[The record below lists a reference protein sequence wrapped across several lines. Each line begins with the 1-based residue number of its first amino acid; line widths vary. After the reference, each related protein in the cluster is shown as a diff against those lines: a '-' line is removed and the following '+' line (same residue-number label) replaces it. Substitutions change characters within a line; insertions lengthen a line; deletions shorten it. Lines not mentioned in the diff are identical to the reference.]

1 MQYKS
6 AKKNQVREDRKTQ
19 GEFIMPN
26 IDTSTIEGFDT
37 MSAEDQVK
45 ALLGLDIPEKV
56 DLSGYVKKELLDKT
70 ASDLAA
76 AKRSLKEKMT
86 SEEAAKAQS
95 DEAMKELQDKYN
107 ELLKKT
113 SIAENT
119 AKYLEVGYSPEL
131 AKSTAEAIFNGD
143 MDAVLENQKKYNA
156 ECEKRFKE
164 NIERGL
170 HPNGGSN
177 TEKDSPEIAL
187 AKQLGKRTAE
197 ANQVN
202 KNALEHYLKF

>member
-1 MQYKS
+1 
-6 AKKNQVREDRKTQ
+6 
-19 GEFIMPN
+19 MPN
-26 IDTSTIEGFDT
+26 IDTSTIEGFDA

-70 ASDLAA
+70 SSELAA

-86 SEEAAKAQS
+86 TEEAAKAQS

-187 AKQLGKRTAE
+187 AKKIGKQKADARSSSQE
-197 ANQVN
+197 ALNYYI
-202 KNALEHYLKF
+202 KR

>member
-6 AKKNQVREDRKTQ
+6 AKNQVREDRKTQ

-26 IDTSTIEGFDT
+26 IDTSTIEGFDA

-164 NIERGL
+164 NVERGL

-177 TEKDSPEIAL
+177 TEKDSVEIAL

>member
-6 AKKNQVREDRKTQ
+6 AKNQVREDRKTQ

-26 IDTSTIEGFDT
+26 IDTSTIEGFDA

-177 TEKDSPEIAL
+177 TEKDSVEIAL
-187 AKQLGKRTAE
+187 AKQLGKRAAE

>member
-1 MQYKS
+1 
-6 AKKNQVREDRKTQ
+6 
-19 GEFIMPN
+19 MPK

-37 MSAEDQVK
+37 MSAEEQLETLKNYDV
-45 ALLGLDIPEKV
+45 PEKV
-56 DLSGYVKKELLDKT
+56 DLTAYVKKEMFDKT
-70 ASDLAA
+70 SSELAA
-76 AKRSLKEKMT
+76 AKKSLKEKMT
-86 SEEAAKAQS
+86 TEEAAKAQS

-164 NIERGL
+164 NVERGL
-170 HPNGGSN
+170 HPNGGSGA
-177 TEKDSPEIAL
+177 EKDSPEIAF

-202 KNALEHYLKF
+202 KKALEHYMKI

>member
-1 MQYKS
+1 
-6 AKKNQVREDRKTQ
+6 
-19 GEFIMPN
+19 MPN
-26 IDTSTIEGFDT
+26 IDTSTIKGFDT
-37 MSAEDQVK
+37 TSAEDQVK
-45 ALLGLDIPEKV
+45 APLGLHIPEKV

-70 ASDLAA
+70 ASELAA
-76 AKRSLKEKMT
+76 AKRSLKEEMT

-187 AKQLGKRTAE
+187 AKKFGKQKADARSSSQE
-197 ANQVN
+197 ALNYYI
-202 KNALEHYLKF
+202 KR

>member
-1 MQYKS
+1 
-6 AKKNQVREDRKTQ
+6 
-19 GEFIMPN
+19 MPN

-70 ASDLAA
+70 S
-76 AKRSLKEKMT
+76 

-164 NIERGL
+164 NVERGL
-170 HPNGGSN
+170 HPNGGSG

-202 KNALEHYLKF
+202 KKALEHYMKI

>member
-6 AKKNQVREDRKTQ
+6 AKNQVREDRKTQ

-26 IDTSTIEGFDT
+26 IDTSTIEGFDA

-170 HPNGGSN
+170 HPNGGSS

>member
-1 MQYKS
+1 
-6 AKKNQVREDRKTQ
+6 
-19 GEFIMPN
+19 MPN
-26 IDTSTIEGFDT
+26 IDTSIIEGFDA

-70 ASDLAA
+70 ASELAA

-86 SEEAAKAQS
+86 SEEAAKAQA

-187 AKQLGKRTAE
+187 AKKFGKQKADARSSSQE
-197 ANQVN
+197 ALNYYI
-202 KNALEHYLKF
+202 KR

>member
-6 AKKNQVREDRKTQ
+6 AKNQVREDRKTQ

-26 IDTSTIEGFDT
+26 IDTSTIEGFDA

-45 ALLGLDIPEKV
+45 VLLGLDIPEKV

-177 TEKDSPEIAL
+177 TEKDSVEIAL

>member
-1 MQYKS
+1 
-6 AKKNQVREDRKTQ
+6 
-19 GEFIMPN
+19 MPN
-26 IDTSTIEGFDT
+26 IDTSTIEGFDA

-70 ASDLAA
+70 SSELAA

-86 SEEAAKAQS
+86 TEEAAKAQS
-95 DEAMKELQDKYN
+95 DEAMKELQGKYN

-164 NIERGL
+164 NVERGL
-170 HPNGGSN
+170 HPNGGSG

-187 AKQLGKRTAE
+187 AKKFGKQKADARSSSQE
-197 ANQVN
+197 ALNYYI
-202 KNALEHYLKF
+202 KR

>member
-26 IDTSTIEGFDT
+26 IDTSTIEGFDA

-86 SEEAAKAQS
+86 SEEAAKVQS

-202 KNALEHYLKF
+202 KKALEHYMKI

>member
-1 MQYKS
+1 
-6 AKKNQVREDRKTQ
+6 
-19 GEFIMPN
+19 MPN
-26 IDTSTIEGFDT
+26 IDTSVIDGFDT
-37 MSAEDQVK
+37 MSAEEKVA

-56 DLSGYVKKELLDKT
+56 DLSEYVKKEVLNKT
-70 ASDLAA
+70 SSELAA
-76 AKRSLKEKMT
+76 AKKALKEKMT
-86 SEEAAKAQS
+86 DEEKAKAQS
-95 DEAMKELQDKYN
+95 DEAMKELQEKYDDVYR
-107 ELLKKT
+107 KY
-113 SIAENT
+113 SISENT
-119 AKYLEVGYSPEL
+119 AKYLGLGYSPEL

-170 HPNGGSN
+170 HPNGGN
-177 TEKDSPEIAL
+177 GTEKDSPEIAL

-202 KNALEHYLKF
+202 KKALEHYMKI

>member
-1 MQYKS
+1 
-6 AKKNQVREDRKTQ
+6 
-19 GEFIMPN
+19 MPN
-26 IDTSTIEGFDT
+26 IDTSTIEGFDA

-187 AKQLGKRTAE
+187 AKKFGKQKADARSSSQE
-197 ANQVN
+197 ALNYYIRD
-202 KNALEHYLKF
+202 KEICK

>member
-6 AKKNQVREDRKTQ
+6 AKKYQVREDRKTQ

-187 AKQLGKRTAE
+187 AKKIGKQKADARSSSQE
-197 ANQVN
+197 ALNYYI
-202 KNALEHYLKF
+202 KR

>member
-1 MQYKS
+1 
-6 AKKNQVREDRKTQ
+6 
-19 GEFIMPN
+19 MPN
-26 IDTSTIEGFDT
+26 IDTSTIEGFDA

-156 ECEKRFKE
+156 EKRFKE

-187 AKQLGKRTAE
+187 AKKFGKQKADARSSSQE
-197 ANQVN
+197 ALNYYI
-202 KNALEHYLKF
+202 KR

>member
-1 MQYKS
+1 
-6 AKKNQVREDRKTQ
+6 
-19 GEFIMPN
+19 MPN
-26 IDTSTIEGFDT
+26 IDTSTIEGFDA

-45 ALLGLDIPEKV
+45 ALLGLEIPEKV

-70 ASDLAA
+70 AAELAA

-86 SEEAAKAQS
+86 AEEAAKAQS
-95 DEAMKELQDKYN
+95 DEAMNELQDKYN

-187 AKQLGKRTAE
+187 AKKFGKQKADARSRSQE
-197 ANQVN
+197 ALNYYI
-202 KNALEHYLKF
+202 KR

>member
-26 IDTSTIEGFDT
+26 IDTSTIEGFDA

-86 SEEAAKAQS
+86 SEEAAKVQS

-170 HPNGGSN
+170 HPNGGSS

-202 KNALEHYLKF
+202 KKALEHYMKI

>member
-6 AKKNQVREDRKTQ
+6 AKNQVREDRKTQ

-70 ASDLAA
+70 SSELAA

-86 SEEAAKAQS
+86 TEEAAKAQS

-164 NIERGL
+164 NVERGL

>member
-1 MQYKS
+1 
-6 AKKNQVREDRKTQ
+6 
-19 GEFIMPN
+19 MPN

-70 ASDLAA
+70 SSELAA

-86 SEEAAKAQS
+86 TEEAAKAQS

-164 NIERGL
+164 NVERGL

-187 AKQLGKRTAE
+187 AKKFGKQKADARSSSQE
-197 ANQVN
+197 ALNYYI
-202 KNALEHYLKF
+202 KR

>member
-1 MQYKS
+1 
-6 AKKNQVREDRKTQ
+6 
-19 GEFIMPN
+19 MPN

-70 ASDLAA
+70 ASELAA

-86 SEEAAKAQS
+86 SVEAAKAQS

-170 HPNGGSN
+170 HPSGGSN
-177 TEKDSPEIAL
+177 AEKDSPEIAL
-187 AKQLGKRTAE
+187 AKKFGKQKADARSSSQE
-197 ANQVN
+197 ALNYYI
-202 KNALEHYLKF
+202 KR

>member
-177 TEKDSPEIAL
+177 TEKGSPEIAL
-187 AKQLGKRTAE
+187 AKQLGKRTAD

-202 KNALEHYLKF
+202 KKALEHYMKI

>member
-1 MQYKS
+1 
-6 AKKNQVREDRKTQ
+6 
-19 GEFIMPN
+19 MPN

-70 ASDLAA
+70 SSELAA

-86 SEEAAKAQS
+86 TEEAAKAQS

-164 NIERGL
+164 NVERGL

-177 TEKDSPEIAL
+177 TEKDSSEIAL
-187 AKQLGKRTAE
+187 AKKFGKQKADARSSSQE
-197 ANQVN
+197 ALNYYI
-202 KNALEHYLKF
+202 KR

>member
-1 MQYKS
+1 
-6 AKKNQVREDRKTQ
+6 
-19 GEFIMPN
+19 MPN
-26 IDTSTIEGFDT
+26 IDTSTIEGFDA

-119 AKYLEVGYSPEL
+119 AKYL
-131 AKSTAEAIFNGD
+131 
-143 MDAVLENQKKYNA
+143 
-156 ECEKRFKE
+156 
-164 NIERGL
+164 
-170 HPNGGSN
+170 
-177 TEKDSPEIAL
+177 
-187 AKQLGKRTAE
+187 
-197 ANQVN
+197 
-202 KNALEHYLKF
+202 

>member
-1 MQYKS
+1 
-6 AKKNQVREDRKTQ
+6 
-19 GEFIMPN
+19 MPN

-70 ASDLAA
+70 SSELAA

-86 SEEAAKAQS
+86 TEEAAKAQS

-164 NIERGL
+164 NVERGL
-170 HPNGGSN
+170 HPNGGSSS
-177 TEKDSPEIAL
+177 EKDSPEIAL
-187 AKQLGKRTAE
+187 AKKFGKQKADAHSSSQE
-197 ANQVN
+197 ALNYYI
-202 KNALEHYLKF
+202 KR

>member
-1 MQYKS
+1 
-6 AKKNQVREDRKTQ
+6 
-19 GEFIMPN
+19 MPK

-37 MSAEDQVK
+37 MSAEEQLE
-45 ALLGLDIPEKV
+45 ALKNYDVPETV
-56 DLSGYVKKELLDKT
+56 DLTAYVKKEMFDKT
-70 ASDLAA
+70 SSELAA
-76 AKRSLKEKMT
+76 AKKSLKERAESEKKKMT
-86 SEEAAKAQS
+86 SEEAERAKYEETL
-95 DEAMKELQDKYN
+95 DAMKELQEKYN
-107 ELLKKT
+107 DVYKKY
-113 SIAENT
+113 SISENT

-164 NIERGL
+164 NVERGL
-170 HPNGGSN
+170 HPNGGSD
-177 TEKDSPEIAL
+177 TKKDSPEIAL

-202 KNALEHYLKF
+202 KKALEHYMKI

>member
-1 MQYKS
+1 
-6 AKKNQVREDRKTQ
+6 
-19 GEFIMPN
+19 MPN
-26 IDTSTIEGFDT
+26 IDTSTIEGFDA

-119 AKYLEVGYSPEL
+119 AKYMEVGYSPEL

-187 AKQLGKRTAE
+187 AKKFGKQKADARSSSQE
-197 ANQVN
+197 ALNYYI
-202 KNALEHYLKF
+202 KR

>member
-6 AKKNQVREDRKTQ
+6 AKNQVREDRKTQ

-26 IDTSTIEGFDT
+26 IDTSTIEGFDA

-164 NIERGL
+164 NVERGL

>member
-1 MQYKS
+1 
-6 AKKNQVREDRKTQ
+6 
-19 GEFIMPN
+19 MPN

-70 ASDLAA
+70 SSELAA

-86 SEEAAKAQS
+86 TEEAAKAQS

-164 NIERGL
+164 NVERGL
-170 HPNGGSN
+170 HPNGGSD

-187 AKQLGKRTAE
+187 AKKFGKQKADARSSSQE
-197 ANQVN
+197 ALNYYI
-202 KNALEHYLKF
+202 KR

>member
-6 AKKNQVREDRKTQ
+6 AKNQVREDRKTQ

-70 ASDLAA
+70 SSELAA

-86 SEEAAKAQS
+86 TEEAAKAQS

-164 NIERGL
+164 NVERGL
-170 HPNGGSN
+170 HPNGGSG

>member
-6 AKKNQVREDRKTQ
+6 AKNQVREDRKTQ

-26 IDTSTIEGFDT
+26 IDTSTIEGFDA

-156 ECEKRFKE
+156 ECKKRFKE

>member
-1 MQYKS
+1 
-6 AKKNQVREDRKTQ
+6 
-19 GEFIMPN
+19 MPN

-70 ASDLAA
+70 SSELAA

-86 SEEAAKAQS
+86 TEEAAKAQS

-164 NIERGL
+164 NVERGL
-170 HPNGGSN
+170 HPNGGSG

-187 AKQLGKRTAE
+187 AKKFGKQKADARSSSQE
-197 ANQVN
+197 ALNYYI
-202 KNALEHYLKF
+202 KR

>member
-6 AKKNQVREDRKTQ
+6 AKNQVREDRKTQ

-70 ASDLAA
+70 SSELAA

-86 SEEAAKAQS
+86 TEEAAKAQS

>member
-1 MQYKS
+1 
-6 AKKNQVREDRKTQ
+6 
-19 GEFIMPN
+19 MPN
-26 IDTSTIEGFDT
+26 IDTSTIEGFDA

-45 ALLGLDIPEKV
+45 ALLGFNKTKKV

-70 ASDLAA
+70 ASELAA

-187 AKQLGKRTAE
+187 AKKIGKQKADARSSSQE
-197 ANQVN
+197 ALNYYI
-202 KNALEHYLKF
+202 KR

>member
-1 MQYKS
+1 
-6 AKKNQVREDRKTQ
+6 
-19 GEFIMPN
+19 
-26 IDTSTIEGFDT
+26 
-37 MSAEDQVK
+37 
-45 ALLGLDIPEKV
+45 
-56 DLSGYVKKELLDKT
+56 
-70 ASDLAA
+70 
-76 AKRSLKEKMT
+76 MT

-187 AKQLGKRTAE
+187 AKKIGKQKADARSSSQE
-197 ANQVN
+197 ALNYYI
-202 KNALEHYLKF
+202 KR